1 MATMNLSL
9 PDTMIAWIDECS
21 RSGQYSDGSEYVR
34 ELIRRDQE
42 RTAKIARV
50 QALIDEAGAR
60 REGRRSMQDI
70 EAEALARLAAPQ

>member
-21 RSGQYSDGSEYVR
+21 RSGQYSDGNEYVR

-42 RTAKIARV
+42 RAAKIA
-50 QALIDEAGAR
+50 QMQGLIDEARAG

-70 EAEALARLAAPQ
+70 EAEALARLAAQQ